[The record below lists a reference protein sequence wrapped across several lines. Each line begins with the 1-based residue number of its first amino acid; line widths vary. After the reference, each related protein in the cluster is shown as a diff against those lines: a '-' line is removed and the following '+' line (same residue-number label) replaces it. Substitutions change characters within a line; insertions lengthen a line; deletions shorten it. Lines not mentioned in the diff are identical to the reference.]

1 MNKVYDSKSDENK
14 MSNKMSDKM
23 SSKGGKT
30 SDRSDKMSD
39 KTNGKN
45 KSDSELHKPCTCH
58 ARCNSSK
65 RCPCKASGKS
75 CLSSCHPGHTC
86 TSVECEPSSEIDL
99 TAQPDPKLVNV
110 WWHRP
115 EASTIN
121 EYELSYMCAEAGG
134 RPSPVPRACHHSA
147 IH

>member
-1 MNKVYDSKSDENK
+1 MNKVYDSKSDQNK
-14 MSNKMSDKM
+14 TSNKMSDKT

-30 SDRSDKMSD
+30 SERSDKMSD

-65 RCPCKASGKS
+65 RCPCKASGKP

-115 EASTIN
+115 EASTLN
-121 EYELSYMCAEAGG
+121 EYAWELYTCAQRLVADL
-134 RPSPVPRACHHSA
+134 V
-147 IH
+147 